1 MLISAAVRKIT
12 RCARSYCLWGCRV
25 IRMHAAHCVAV
36 VDRRGSEVQV
46 ATGGEGGTY
55 REAKAFA
62 LVALVFASLAAAGH
76 LQFVL
81 GDIMDDTADSPLHK
95 ALAKHAPYDLV

>member
-1 MLISAAVRKIT
+1 M
-12 RCARSYCLWGCRV
+12 
-25 IRMHAAHCVAV
+25 
-36 VDRRGSEVQV
+36 
-46 ATGGEGGTY
+46 ATGGEGGPF
-55 REAKAFA
+55 REAKAF
-62 LVALVFASLAAAGH
+62 ALVFASLAAAGH